1 MNNSKHGGNNNNN
14 NNNSSS
20 SNNYTKTSST
30 PVPDIE
36 KSILT
41 SEQEE
46 AVWEPHEVKPLIY
59 GYLHKWGRNCQWQ
72 RRWFECDGQ
81 ILAYYKNMKRN
92 KLLATLDLSRVGVIV
107 LSEDDDC
114 TFTIQ
119 VSNRYYQL
127 CAENSARAQDWVISL
142 NRAKEARLSIG
153 GMSLVHNRNTNE
165 HTQPVVQLKTRRERL
180 KGYSDLDMDPRFK
193 QHIIT
198 NNHTDDSTNNNNN
211 NNTTTNNNN
220 IIHVNKQHH
229 HQDIHHQIILPD
241 LSTSNSADD
250 VFQGKQLFLTGWSK
264 QGRSTMQRI
273 SMRLSRWATR
283 MTRLRCIVQENPVY
297 HPDTYLMDP
306 SDNNFSPDPPAKS
319 QAGGPYPLRQSRSFD
334 SSTNNSNNNN
344 SIGNNSSNSNRPRG
358 VSDVDEHMVKQLVD
372 DDKEDLYDSATGTF
386 S

>member
-1 MNNSKHGGNNNNN
+1 MNNSKHGSSN
-14 NNNSSS
+14 NNNSSNNT
-20 SNNYTKTSST
+20 SNNYDKTTSST
-30 PVPDIE
+30 PVPDKE

-46 AVWEPHEVKPLIY
+46 ALWEPHEVKPLIY

-107 LSEDDDC
+107 LSEEDDC
-114 TFTIQ
+114 SFTIQ

-165 HTQPVVQLKTRRERL
+165 HTQPVVQLKTRRQRT

-198 NNHTDDSTNNNNN
+198 NTDDINNN
-211 NNTTTNNNN
+211 
-220 IIHVNKQHH
+220 H
-229 HQDIHHQIILPD
+229 HQDNHHAIILPD

-250 VFQGKQLFLTGWSK
+250 MFQGKQLFLTGWSK

-283 MTRLRCIVQENPVY
+283 MTRLRCIVQESPVY
-297 HPDTYLMDP
+297 HTDNYLMDP
-306 SDNNFSPDPPAKS
+306 SDNNFSPDPPTKS
-319 QAGGPYPLRQSRSFD
+319 QAGGGPYPLRQNRSFD

-344 SIGNNSSNSNRPRG
+344 SIGNNSSNSTRPRG
-358 VSDVDEHMVKQLVD
+358 VSDVDEHMVKQLVV